1 MKSIKESDKLVEYI
15 GIDDDHDHDKAI
27 IIEKKYNC
35 PKKKIISTP
44 NGPYHN
50 QSHIHH
56 MAKNVLPLELPLLQG
71 YDIKKGGDG
80 PTRHETIINR

>member
-35 PKKKIISTP
+35 PKK
-44 NGPYHN
+44 
-50 QSHIHH
+50 HH
-56 MAKNVLPLELPLLQG
+56 FDP
-71 YDIKKGGDG
+71 
-80 PTRHETIINR
+80 